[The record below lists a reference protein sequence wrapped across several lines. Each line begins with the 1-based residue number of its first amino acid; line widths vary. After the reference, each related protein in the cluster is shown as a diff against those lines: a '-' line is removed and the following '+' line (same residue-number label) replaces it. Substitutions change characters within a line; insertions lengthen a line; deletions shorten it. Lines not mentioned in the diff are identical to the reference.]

1 MLTRIATV
9 VAALCMIFIS
19 SGTGRA
25 QDLATAIIGVWKV
38 VSIETKEVASGKVT
52 RPLGDQLTGT
62 FVFTRGGR
70 FSGMVFR
77 ADRKAPEGANATEPE
92 RVALFNS
99 LVAYNGSYRIDGDK
113 LVMTIE
119 SSHIQSWNGT
129 NRVLTIGINGTRLTG
144 RSAPLKAASTGLEVI
159 AENVW
164 ERLE

>member
-1 MLTRIATV
+1 MLSRIATV
-9 VAALCMIFIS
+9 AAALCLILIS
-19 SGTGRA
+19 SGAGRT

-52 RPLGDQLTGT
+52 RPLGDQLAGT
-62 FVFTRGGR
+62 FVFTHGGR
-70 FSGMVFR
+70 FSGTVFR
-77 ADRKAPEGANATEPE
+77 ADRKPPEGANATDPE

-119 SSHIQSWNGT
+119 NSHIQSWNGT
-129 NRVLTIGINGTRLTG
+129 NRVLTIAINGTRLIG
-144 RSAPLKAASTGLEVI
+144 RSAPLKAASTGLEVV